1 MVPSR
6 GFLRWRSWG
15 GAGRRALL
23 LHGSTSSSGTWWK
36 VGPALA
42 EAGWR
47 VKAPDLPGHGAS
59 PRAGRPLTPQ
69 VAAGWVARELA
80 DRPLDLVV
88 GHSFGAA
95 VALSLLAQGP
105 EIRSLVLDE
114 LPGPRSL
121 DWDAEAEAVLT
132 SVAAARR
139 DPVAADQET
148 WEAQP
153 RWSDRDRRQAVHD
166 LASSGADDIAAGL
179 RRGPEW
185 PGLEACALTV
195 PTLVI
200 AAREV
205 DATIGVGTG
214 IGDATVLRA
223 ADRAVARQIADAF
236 VELDGGHCLHRD
248 QPDAWLQAI
257 LDFTG

>member
-1 MVPSR
+1 
-6 GFLRWRSWG
+6 
-15 GAGRRALL
+15 
-23 LHGSTSSSGTWWK
+23 
-36 VGPALA
+36 
-42 EAGWR
+42 
-47 VKAPDLPGHGAS
+47 
-59 PRAGRPLTPQ
+59 
-69 VAAGWVARELA
+69 VARELA

-95 VALSLLAQGP
+95 VAISLLAQGP
-105 EIRSLVLDE
+105 EIRALVLDE
-114 LPGPRSL
+114 LPGPRSV

-132 SVAAARR
+132 SVASARR
-139 DPVAADQET
+139 DPVATDRET
-148 WEAQP
+148 RDAQP
-153 RWSDRDRRQAVHD
+153 LWSDRDRRQAVHD

-185 PGLEACALTV
+185 PGLEASTLTI

-205 DATIGVGTG
+205 DAAIGVGTG

-223 ADRAVARQIADAF
+223 ADRAVARQVADAF